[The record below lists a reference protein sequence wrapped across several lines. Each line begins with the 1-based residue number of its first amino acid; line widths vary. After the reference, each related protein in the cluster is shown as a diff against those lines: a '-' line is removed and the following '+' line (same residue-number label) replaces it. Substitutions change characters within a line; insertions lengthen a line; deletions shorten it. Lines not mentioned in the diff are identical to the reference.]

1 MAAQEERTMNHI
13 AFAAAFAASVVLGS
27 VTPGAIAQSSQPQA
41 RAQKVTIAQADAS
54 CEKTVRDYV
63 NALRYIKQATG
74 SSIGGHVEQAYIGE
88 AEITQIAQQQGYC
101 GAAQVL
107 KSKGVTR

>member
-1 MAAQEERTMNHI
+1 MNHI
-13 AFAAAFAASVVLGS
+13 AFAATFAAFAVLGS
-27 VTPGAIAQSSQPQA
+27 VTPGAMAQSQPQPH
-41 RAQKVTIAQADAS
+41 AQKVTVAQADAS

-63 NALRYIKQATG
+63 NALRYVKQATG
-74 SSIGGHVEQAYIGE
+74 NSIGGHVEQAYVSE

>member
-1 MAAQEERTMNHI
+1 
-13 AFAAAFAASVVLGS
+13 
-27 VTPGAIAQSSQPQA
+27 
-41 RAQKVTIAQADAS
+41 
-54 CEKTVRDYV
+54 VRDYV
-63 NALRYIKQATG
+63 NALRYVKQASG
-74 SSIGGHVEQAYIGE
+74 SSIGGHVEQAYISE

>member
-1 MAAQEERTMNHI
+1 MAVQEERTMNHI
-13 AFAAAFAASVVLGS
+13 AFAAAAAASVVLGS
-27 VTPGAIAQSSQPQA
+27 VTPDAIAQSQPQA
-41 RAQKVTIAQADAS
+41 HTQKVTIAQADAS

-63 NALRYIKQATG
+63 NALRYVKQASG
-74 SSIGGHVEQAYIGE
+74 SSIGGHVEQAYISE

>member
-1 MAAQEERTMNHI
+1 MAVQEERTMNHI
-13 AFAAAFAASVVLGS
+13 ALAAASAAFVVSGS
-27 VTPGAIAQSSQPQA
+27 VTPGAMAQSQPQA
-41 RAQKVTIAQADAS
+41 HPQKVTIAQADAS

-63 NALRYIKQATG
+63 NALRYVKQATG
-74 SSIGGHVEQAYIGE
+74 SNIGGHVEHTYVSE